1 MGSDL
6 QASHA
11 LIDRFLDAQWAE
23 RGLSPATLDAYKDD
37 LRALLTDKTAGLG
50 FPKLSQADVLEYLA
64 GRLSS
69 GVAVSSIIRQ
79 LSALRRFYAWA
90 IMHGEVSVSPLM
102 DLEPPR
108 AKRHLPEVLSE
119 SQVEALLTAPD
130 PDTPL
135 GQRDRALFETLY
147 ASGMRVSESVG
158 LTLARLSLTQGLVR
172 VIGKGGKER
181 LVPLGERAL
190 DALSVWL
197 AKGRPAL
204 KPKTEAVFVSARG
217 QALTRQAIWQRIRLH
232 AQVAGIEGNIH
243 PHRLRHSF
251 ATHLLDHGAD
261 LRVVQ
266 ILLGHADLSTTQI
279 YTHVS
284 RSRLKALYAQHHP
297 RG

>member
-1 MGSDL
+1 MH
-6 QASHA
+6 QA

-23 RGLSPATLDAYKDD
+23 RGLLPATLDAYRDD
-37 LRALLTDKTAGLG
+37 LLALAEEASVQGH
-50 FPKLSQADVLEYLA
+50 FPKISQADLLDYLA
-64 GRLSS
+64 KRLKS
-69 GVAVSSIIRQ
+69 GVAVSSITRQ

-90 IMHGEVSVSPLM
+90 VAQGEASSSPLA

-108 AKRHLPEVLSE
+108 AKRSLPDVLSE
-119 SQVEALLTAPD
+119 AEVEALLMAPD
-130 PDTPL
+130 ASTPL
-135 GQRDRALFETLY
+135 GQRDRALLETMY
-147 ASGMRVSESVG
+147 ASGIRVSEAVG
-158 LTLARLSLTQGLVR
+158 LTLPRLSLNQGLVR

-190 DALSVWL
+190 EALTLWL
-197 AKGRPAL
+197 AEGRPAL
-204 KPKTEAVFVSARG
+204 KPKGDAVFVSARG
-217 QALTRQAIWQRIRLH
+217 RTLTRQAIWQRIGLH
-232 AQVAGIEGNIH
+232 AIKAGIHTSVH
-243 PHRLRHSF
+243 PHKLRHSF

-284 RSRLKALYAQHHP
+284 RARLKALYAEHHP

>member
-1 MGSDL
+1 MTSDGIVN
-6 QASHA
+6 HR

-23 RGLSPATLDAYKDD
+23 RGLLPATLDAYRDD
-37 LRALLTDKTAGLG
+37 LMALVQHGSLQAQ
-50 FPKLSQADVLEYLA
+50 FPKISQADVLDYLA
-64 GRLSS
+64 KRLKS
-69 GVAVSSIIRQ
+69 GAAVSSITRQ

-90 IMHGEVSVSPLM
+90 VAQGEVSASPLA

-108 AKRHLPEVLSE
+108 AKRSLPDVLSE
-119 SQVEALLTAPD
+119 AQVEALLMTPD
-130 PDTPL
+130 ASTPL
-135 GQRDRALFETLY
+135 GQRDRALLETMY
-147 ASGMRVSESVG
+147 ASGIRVSEAVG
-158 LTLARLSLTQGLVR
+158 LTLPRLSLSQGLVR

-190 DALSVWL
+190 EALTLWL
-197 AKGRPAL
+197 GEGRPSL
-204 KPKTEAVFVSARG
+204 KPKVESVFVSVRG
-217 QALTRQAIWQRIRLH
+217 RALTRQAIWQRIGMH
-232 AQVAGIEGNIH
+232 AIKAGIQAPVH
-243 PHRLRHSF
+243 PHKLRHSF

-284 RSRLKALYAQHHP
+284 RSRLKALYAEHHP

>member
-1 MGSDL
+1 MDKD
-6 QASHA
+6 A
-11 LIDRFLDAQWAE
+11 LIDRFLDAAWAE
-23 RGLSPATLDAYKDD
+23 RGLSPATLDAYRDD
-37 LRALLTDKTAGLG
+37 LLGVAKVAAHADRWPALTQ
-50 FPKLSQADVLEYLA
+50 SDVLAFLA
-64 GRLSS
+64 ARLQS
-69 GVAVSSIIRQ
+69 GAAVSSITRQ

-90 IMHGEVSVSPLM
+90 LADGQVASNPLS
-102 DLEPPR
+102 DLEPPKAR
-108 AKRHLPEVLSE
+108 RHLPDVLSE
-119 SQVEALLTAPD
+119 TQVEALLNAPD

-147 ASGMRVSESVG
+147 ASGMRVSEAVG
-158 LTLARLSLTQGLVR
+158 LTLARLSLNQGLVR
-172 VIGKGGKER
+172 VIGKGGRER

-190 DALSVWL
+190 DALNVWL
-197 AKGRPAL
+197 SSGRVAL
-204 KPKTEAVFVSARG
+204 KPKTESVFVSARG

-232 AQVAGIEGNIH
+232 AEAAGIESAVH

-284 RSRLKALYAQHHP
+284 RSRLKALYATHHP

>member
-1 MGSDL
+1 MTSDGIVN
-6 QASHA
+6 HR

-23 RGLSPATLDAYKDD
+23 RGLLPATLDAYRDD
-37 LRALLTDKTAGLG
+37 LMALVQHGSLQAQ
-50 FPKLSQADVLEYLA
+50 FPKISQADVLDYLA
-64 GRLSS
+64 KRLKS
-69 GVAVSSIIRQ
+69 GAAVSSITRQ

-90 IMHGEVSVSPLM
+90 VAQGEVSASPLA

-108 AKRHLPEVLSE
+108 AKRSLPDVLSE
-119 SQVEALLTAPD
+119 AQVEALLMAPD
-130 PDTPL
+130 ASTPL
-135 GQRDRALFETLY
+135 GQRDRALLETMY
-147 ASGMRVSESVG
+147 ASGIRVSEAVG
-158 LTLARLSLTQGLVR
+158 LTLPRLSLSQGLVR

-190 DALSVWL
+190 EALTLWL
-197 AKGRPAL
+197 GEGRPAL
-204 KPKTEAVFVSARG
+204 KPKVESVFVSVRG
-217 QALTRQAIWQRIRLH
+217 RALTRQAIWQRIGMH
-232 AQVAGIEGNIH
+232 AIQAGIQAPVH
-243 PHRLRHSF
+243 PHKLRHSF

-284 RSRLKALYAQHHP
+284 RSRLKALYAEHHP

>member
-1 MGSDL
+1 MNVD
-6 QASHA
+6 A
-11 LIDRFLDAQWAE
+11 LIDRFLDAAWAE
-23 RGLSPATLDAYKDD
+23 RGLAPATLDAYRDD
-37 LRALLTDKTAGLG
+37 LLAVAKVLAHADRWPALTQ
-50 FPKLSQADVLEYLA
+50 SDVLAFLA
-64 GRLSS
+64 ARLHS
-69 GVAVSSIIRQ
+69 GAAVSSITRQ

-90 IMHGEVSVSPLM
+90 LADGQVASNPLS
-102 DLEPPR
+102 DLEPPKAR
-108 AKRHLPEVLSE
+108 RHLPDVLSE
-119 SQVEALLTAPD
+119 TQVEALLNAPD

-147 ASGMRVSESVG
+147 ASGMRVSEAVG
-158 LTLARLSLTQGLVR
+158 LTLARLSLNQGLVR
-172 VIGKGGKER
+172 VIGKGGRER

-190 DALSVWL
+190 DALNIWL
-197 AKGRPAL
+197 SDGRVAL
-204 KPKTEAVFVSARG
+204 KPKTESVFVSARG

-232 AQVAGIEGNIH
+232 AKVAEIDSAVH

-284 RSRLKALYAQHHP
+284 RSRLKALYETHHP

>member
-1 MGSDL
+1 MTSDGIVN
-6 QASHA
+6 HI

-23 RGLSPATLDAYKDD
+23 RGLLPATLDAYRDD
-37 LRALLTDKTAGLG
+37 LMALVQHGSLQAQ
-50 FPKLSQADVLEYLA
+50 FPKISQADVLDYLA
-64 GRLSS
+64 KRLKS
-69 GVAVSSIIRQ
+69 GAAVSSITRQ

-90 IMHGEVSVSPLM
+90 VAQGEVSASPLA

-108 AKRHLPEVLSE
+108 AKRSLPDVLSE
-119 SQVEALLTAPD
+119 AQVEALLMTPD
-130 PDTPL
+130 ASTPL
-135 GQRDRALFETLY
+135 GQRDRALLETMY
-147 ASGMRVSESVG
+147 ASGIRVSEAVG
-158 LTLARLSLTQGLVR
+158 LTLPRLSLSQGLVR

-190 DALSVWL
+190 EALTLWL
-197 AKGRPAL
+197 GEGRPSL
-204 KPKTEAVFVSARG
+204 KPKVESVFVSVRG
-217 QALTRQAIWQRIRLH
+217 RALTRQAIWQRIGMH
-232 AQVAGIEGNIH
+232 AIKAGIQAPVH
-243 PHRLRHSF
+243 PHKLRHSF

-284 RSRLKALYAQHHP
+284 RSRLKALYAEHHP

>member
-1 MGSDL
+1 MNVD
-6 QASHA
+6 A
-11 LIDRFLDAQWAE
+11 LIDRFLDAAWAE
-23 RGLSPATLDAYKDD
+23 RGLAPATLDAYRDD
-37 LRALLTDKTAGLG
+37 LLAVAKVLAHADRWPALTQ
-50 FPKLSQADVLEYLA
+50 SDVLAFLA
-64 GRLSS
+64 ARLQS
-69 GVAVSSIIRQ
+69 GAAVSSITRQ

-90 IMHGEVSVSPLM
+90 LADGQVASNPLS
-102 DLEPPR
+102 DLEPPKAR
-108 AKRHLPEVLSE
+108 RHLPDVLSE
-119 SQVEALLTAPD
+119 TQVEALLNAPD

-147 ASGMRVSESVG
+147 ASGMRVSEAVG
-158 LTLARLSLTQGLVR
+158 LTLARLSLNQGLVR
-172 VIGKGGKER
+172 VIGKGGRER

-190 DALSVWL
+190 DALNIWL
-197 AKGRPAL
+197 SDGRVAL
-204 KPKTEAVFVSARG
+204 KPKTESVFVSARG

-232 AQVAGIEGNIH
+232 AKVAEIDSAVH

-284 RSRLKALYAQHHP
+284 RSRLKALYETHHP